1 LTSLPEIS
9 IVQELLSSKQR
20 VVILTHRN
28 PDGDAIGSALAVQ
41 GFLGLTGHETAVI
54 FPSDWPSVYGFLN
67 GVHDAIVYDREKER
81 ALQVIKEATVIM
93 LLDLN
98 AIDRIDEM
106 GPAVKA
112 STVPKLL
119 IDHHLEPEE
128 DLASWMLS
136 DPSASSTAE
145 LVHVL
150 IEMLGQTHLINKD
163 IANALF
169 TGIITDTGSFR
180 FATNPRVFRV
190 CAALKE
196 AGADDYRLQN
206 MIYNSLTDKQLRLI
220 GHCIA
225 NRMELLPE
233 YRTGIIHLTQEDF
246 KEFSVGRGDTDGI
259 VNYILM
265 LRSMRIAIF
274 ITDQASIIKLS
285 FRSKGNVSVQE
296 LARTYFGGGGHRN
309 AAGGFSRKPLEEVLR
324 DVKEILP
331 KYLEQQGWNLPKE
344 QSDHSD
350 KN

>member
-1 LTSLPEIS
+1 LTTKTEIS
-9 IVQELLSSKQR
+9 IVQELLSTKQR

-28 PDGDAIGSALAVQ
+28 PDGDAIGSALALQ
-41 GFLGLTGHETAVI
+41 GFLSLTGHETAVI
-54 FPSDWPSVYGFLN
+54 FPSDWPSLYGFLK
-67 GVHDAIVYDREKER
+67 GVHDAIVYDREKDR
-81 ALQVIKEATVIM
+81 AVQVIREATVIA

-112 STVPKLL
+112 SEVPKLL
-119 IDHHLEPEE
+119 IDHHLEPED
-128 DLASWMLS
+128 DLATWMLS
-136 DPSASSTAE
+136 DPGASSTAE
-145 LVHVL
+145 LIYVL
-150 IEMLGQTHLINKD
+150 IEMLGRSEIVNKD
-163 IANALF
+163 IAEALF

-180 FATNPRVFRV
+180 FATNPRVFRI
-190 CAALKE
+190 CGALKE

-206 MIYNSLTDKQLRLI
+206 MIYNSLTDKQLKLI

-246 KEFSVGRGDTDGI
+246 KEFSIGRGDTDGI

-265 LRSMRIAIF
+265 LRSMRIAVF
-274 ITDQASIIKLS
+274 ITDQSSIIKLS
-285 FRSKGNVSVQE
+285 FRSKGKVSVQE
-296 LARTYFGGGGHRN
+296 LARTHFGGGGHRN

-324 DVKEILP
+324 EVKDILP
-331 KYLEQQGWNLPKE
+331 KYLEQQGWILSKE